1 MAVTTLTSLLITIT
15 SSTSSLSIIL
25 SLESL
30 GNLWKLPCPI
40 HSTRKCQEIGA
51 DSVTRPLGSKPCQ
64 LDAGCPLLLPA
75 GRANTSDGDDRGGGG
90 ATIFAKLT
98 KSLIGMALHNC
109 QEGLDSTAVSIFVD
123 IVVELTNFAVF
134 VNTTNTTTKN
144 ETAMLFKRFEHKTRS
159 NQTLT
164 SDHTDCPGHP
174 HHSDHSENFD

>member
-15 SSTSSLSIIL
+15 STTNSLSIIL

-64 LDAGCPLLLPA
+64 LDAGCPLLLPE
-75 GRANTSDGDDRGGGG
+75 GLSNTMDGDDRIGGG
-90 ATIFAKLT
+90 ATIFANLQ
-98 KSLIGMALHNC
+98 IGMVLQNC

-123 IVVELTNFAVF
+123 IVVELTNSAVF
-134 VNTTNTTTKN
+134 VNSTNTSTKI
-144 ETAMLFKRFEHKTRS
+144 ETAMLSKRFEH
-159 NQTLT
+159 
-164 SDHTDCPGHP
+164 
-174 HHSDHSENFD
+174 